1 LYNSG
6 TMEKRMKK
14 TPIKAKNELNS
25 SLFVSFLTQS
35 GVFCNFFTRSTG
47 CAKISRMNKY
57 KANGIKRLK
66 LLCLYFVILFVLTAC
81 DYAYKP
87 NDLDQIVIEISPID
101 VKQQSVQNSDI
112 ANLNFKPFK
121 NGSLV
126 NFKNSHNIFKI
137 HLKPQTHEPQT
148 LLILPHYFD
157 DVYYFNDNFKLI
169 DRITKNAYK
178 ENRSYSSNL
187 LAFDV
192 SKESF
197 YIVIFNKSKRKVLFS
212 VENSLKVKSY
222 DQKLSFTFVAVY
234 TAILTLFVINVIFF
248 YFLRKI
254 NYLYYALYL
263 FFSLF
268 ALLFQEG
275 FIAYFPT
282 LSQPV
287 LGIYTQAFW
296 LKLPTVF
303 FLLFIFNF
311 LELKKHSKFDYKL
324 MQTLFVVDILML
336 VLAVFLHLSGLN
348 SISNYYSLVIN
359 LYSLIGIVILF
370 YISIKYTSL
379 KVPMAKYLLFGWLAY
394 YGTLVIRV
402 FYALDVE
409 PLAFWMP
416 RAFEF
421 GLLINA
427 LALSFG
433 LADQTLNLIKEKD
446 LDRQK
451 IALKER
457 ALFCN
462 ELVKSF
468 QVRTNKTIGKY
479 YGNQKLLDRI
489 INKSFVSSIM
499 QLIDVKDVFYIYEY
513 NTKLGFQKIS
523 RNKIGFNITH
533 YVEDNKVLLNT
544 VCDRNK
550 AVLNVTNLRD
560 FGELP
565 FIIIPISDHKY
576 DNLCLFLTIPTYE
589 IINPEIIDDL
599 NQFANDMTIALIE
612 ARKFKQTTDAARF
625 DGLTHLL
632 NRKSITEKL
641 NEIINLAQIN
651 ANTVTFAF
659 IDIDDFKNINDVHGH
674 DVGDDCLVFLS
685 EQMRKQFNENC
696 YTGRFGGDEF
706 IVLIN
711 NLPQKEV
718 ENKFKKLF
726 KFLNNNKIKGI
737 ELRIS
742 IGIATATPENNL
754 FDVKKLMKAAD
765 VSLYESKQ
773 KGKNQLT
780 FSKWSNQA
788 KIL

>member
-1 LYNSG
+1 MSKCNTNGVRQTLL
-6 TMEKRMKK
+6 
-14 TPIKAKNELNS
+14 I
-25 SLFVSFLTQS
+25 SLCIVVLFLL
-35 GVFCNFFTRSTG
+35 TG
-47 CAKISRMNKY
+47 CN
-57 KANGIKRLK
+57 
-66 LLCLYFVILFVLTAC
+66 
-81 DYAYKP
+81 YAYKP
-87 NDLDQIVIEISPID
+87 QGVDGIVVEISP
-101 VKQQSVQNSDI
+101 SPVQPQHIED
-112 ANLNFKPFK
+112 ANTQDFNFKLFK

-126 NFKNSHNIFKI
+126 DFKNSNYIFKI
-137 HLKPQTHEPQT
+137 SNTIDIQKPHT

-157 DVYYFNDNFKLI
+157 DVFYFDRHFKLI
-169 DRITKNAYK
+169 DRITRNQYK
-178 ENRSYSSNL
+178 ADRSYSSNL

-192 SKESF
+192 DISEDYF
-197 YIVIFNKSKRKVLFS
+197 YILVSNKSSRKILFS
-212 VENSLKVKSY
+212 IEDSVKVKGY

-234 TAILTLFVINVIFF
+234 ASILTLIIINVIFY
-248 YFLRKI
+248 YFLRKV

-263 FFSLF
+263 FSSLY
-268 ALLFQEG
+268 ALFFQEG

-282 LSQPV
+282 LSQPL
-287 LGIYTQAFW
+287 LGIYSKVFW
-296 LKLPTVF
+296 LKLPSVF
-303 FLLFIFNF
+303 FLLFIFKF
-311 LELKKHSKFDYKL
+311 LSIKKRSKFDFRIL
-324 MQTLFVVDILML
+324 QSLFAVDIILL
-336 VLAVFLHLSGLN
+336 VTAVLLHLTGLD
-348 SISNYYSLVIN
+348 SVSNFFSLLVN
-359 LYSLIGIVILF
+359 LFGLIGITIVF

-379 KVPMAKYLLFGWLAY
+379 KVPMAKYLLFGWIAY
-394 YGTLVIRV
+394 YGTLMVRV

-421 GLLINA
+421 GLLVNA

-433 LADQTLNLIKEKD
+433 LADQTLKLIKEKD
-446 LDRQK
+446 IDQQK

-468 QVRTNKTIGKY
+468 QIRTNKTIDKY
-479 YGNQKLLDRI
+479 YGNQQLLDKI
-489 INKSFVSSIM
+489 INKSFVSTIM
-499 QLIDVKDVFYIYEY
+499 QLIDVKDVFYIYEQ
-513 NTKLGFQKIS
+513 NTKLGFQKMS
-523 RNKIGFNITH
+523 RNKIGFNIAH
-533 YVEDNKVLLNT
+533 YVEDNKHLLNM
-544 VCDRNK
+544 VCENK
-550 AVLNVTNLRD
+550 RAVLNLTNLRD

-565 FIIIPISDHKY
+565 FIIIPINNHKY

-589 IINPEIIDDL
+589 IVSPEIINDL
-599 NQFANDMTIALIE
+599 NQFANDMTLALME
-612 ARKFKQTTDAARF
+612 ARKIKKTTDAARF

-641 NEIINLAQIN
+641 KEIINLAQIN

-659 IDIDDFKNINDVHGH
+659 IDIDDFKDINDVHGH

-685 EQMRKQFNENC
+685 EQMRKHFNENC

-711 NLPQKEV
+711 NLPHKEV
-718 ENKFKKLF
+718 ENKFKKLI
-726 KFLNNNKIKGI
+726 KFLNKNTIKGI
-737 ELRIS
+737 KLKIS

-765 VSLYESKQ
+765 ISLYESKQ

-780 FSKWSNQA
+780 FSKWSDHA